1 MRYLID
7 THALLWCAQGNECL
21 PLGVRAIM
29 RDDECFY
36 SVASLW
42 EVAIKQALKK
52 PCGGR
57 RKE

>member
-21 PLGVRAIM
+21 PLDVRAIM

-52 PCGGR
+52 PCGGK